1 MKWKGILKGSDRMRP
16 RNRRVIRTD
25 LLRENMR
32 RIREIVPAETK
43 IMAVVKA
50 DGYGHGSAETARAA
64 VEGGAEYLAVAS
76 VEEGIFLRHS
86 GISVPILVLG
96 AVTESDVRDGVENG
110 LIQTVCSPEM
120 VHLCE
125 CAAAAAKKKTEVH
138 LKIDTGMG
146 RIGVRNTEEVKSVT
160 DEINR
165 SPHVQLTGVFTHFSD
180 ADGGPDGMEYT
191 DKQLSVFREMTEL
204 LPDGII
210 RHCANSAAIHRKP
223 DSMMDMVRAGISL
236 YGYPPVPENNP
247 GLQICMRWTAKISF
261 IKEIPAGEYISYG
274 RTYRTDRTKRIATV
288 TCGYA
293 DGYPRCAGEQAEVLI
308 HGKRA
313 KILGRICMD
322 QMMADITDIPE
333 ARTEDEVVLMGSDGE
348 DRITAEDI
356 AKWAGTI
363 SYEILLSAGSRV
375 ERIFSESETVGGG
388 MDR

>member
-1 MKWKGILKGSDRMRP
+1 MKRKGILKGSDRMRP

-76 VEEGIFLRHS
+76 VEEGIFLRHG

-110 LIQTVCSPEM
+110 LIQTVCSPDM
-120 VHLCE
+120 VRLCE
-125 CAAAAAKKKTEVH
+125 CAAAAAEKKTEVH

-191 DKQLSVFREMTEL
+191 DKQLSAFREMTEL

-348 DRITAEDI
+348 ERITAEDI

-375 ERIFSESETVGGG
+375 ERIFSESETVEGGR
-388 MDR
+388 DR